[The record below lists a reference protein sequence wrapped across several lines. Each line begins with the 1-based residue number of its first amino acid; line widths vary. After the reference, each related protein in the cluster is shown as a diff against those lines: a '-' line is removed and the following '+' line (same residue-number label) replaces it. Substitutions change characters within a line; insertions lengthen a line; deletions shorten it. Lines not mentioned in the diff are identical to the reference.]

1 MLSRENALSS
11 PYQLTSIQKDYE
23 KILITLARLEKK
35 MEEKGT
41 LHYAPNDTVGR
52 AGKLKVEDKLQEAM
66 KRKSVIDGKFV
77 RISTAASAAK
87 AKVEG

>member
-1 MLSRENALSS
+1 MAS

-41 LHYAPNDTVGR
+41 LHYAANDTVGR
-52 AGKLKVEDKLQEAM
+52 DSKSTVESKSEEAM